1 MTVRDPLARQ
11 ASLNRTRHLTFL
23 SQFLARHS
31 VPLSPEQLAPAEG
44 VRAALATVVAL
55 LPALYFH
62 QAVFA
67 WAAFAAFWCCLIE
80 PGGTPREQM
89 RILGIFTVAGA
100 VLGGVT
106 SLIATF
112 PYWGVIPWLI
122 VTGLFAGLAR
132 ALVPSMALLCAL
144 LGCVMLAGIGF
155 PAHSFNDALTIALAF
170 GGGGTWAIVLCL
182 ILWPQHPY
190 APARRAVGGCYQLL
204 AVMAGELAAGR
215 LQETVHRQTI
225 RTAIERAR
233 GVALQIDAG
242 HASYSM
248 RGRLIASLAG
258 AERLFTAMLAVE
270 HLVETRGLDFEARGT
285 LAAFSALCQHASEA
299 ALSPNPDLKRLS
311 GEALGLADRI
321 RVRSGTIGE
330 LVATSARTLGTL
342 ADGLAEKARLPF
354 DADAPKH
361 VARLTPVI
369 WRHALRMV
377 VGLLGTYLATQWLGL
392 SYGFWA
398 LVAVLLVIQ
407 PSGQTTL
414 VRALER
420 VLGTI
425 GGGVL
430 ALLATPFLPG
440 PTEMM
445 VALALFVIGAIA
457 MRAVNYTLLVLFL
470 SAHFI
475 IVTEMTMPSDGVA
488 WLRILDNTLGSLI
501 GLGCAFALFPQRQ
514 TQDMDGLLRAA
525 IVGNIRYLSAVL
537 NGNDTV
543 STDRTQ
549 RQAGIDTTRA
559 EFARGS
565 LPLLGGLSGVG
576 PGAERMHALLRA
588 LRSLSGEVTLLRFDM
603 AAGLCAPDP
612 QTGQFW
618 KEKAKALE
626 AREPLAEIAGQ
637 LESGEIMS
645 SIAAL
650 KRSDRPVA
658 SEEAQGPVLSGP

>member
-1 MTVRDPLARQ
+1 MTVRDPLTRQ

-80 PGGTPREQM
+80 PGGTAREQF

-100 VLGGVT
+100 VLGGIA
-106 SLIATF
+106 SLIATSPF
-112 PYWGVIPWLI
+112 WGVLPWLI
-122 VTGLFAGLAR
+122 VTGLFVGLAR

-155 PAHSFNDALTIALAF
+155 PAHTLPDALTISYAF
-170 GGGGTWAIVLCL
+170 GGGGVWAIFLCL
-182 ILWPQHPY
+182 FLWPQHPY
-190 APARRAVGGCYQLL
+190 APARRAVGGCYRLL
-204 AVMAGELAAGR
+204 SVMAGELAAGR

-299 ALSPNPDLKRLS
+299 ALAPVPDL
-311 GEALGLADRI
+311 EALSQEALALAGSI
-321 RVRSGTIGE
+321 RVRSGTISE
-330 LVATSARTLGTL
+330 LVATSARTLGNL
-342 ADGLAEKARLPF
+342 ADGLAEKARMPF
-354 DADAPKH
+354 DAEAPRH

-377 VGLLGTYLATQWLGL
+377 VGLLGTYLATQWLSL

-398 LVAVLLVIQ
+398 LVAFLLVIQ

-430 ALLATPFLPG
+430 VLAVSPFLPG
-440 PTEMM
+440 LPEMA
-445 VALALFVIGAIA
+445 VALAVFVIGAIA
-457 MRAVNYTLLVLFL
+457 MRAVNYTLLVMFL

-475 IVTEMTMPSDGVA
+475 IVTEMTMPSHGIA
-488 WLRILDNTLGSLI
+488 WLRILDNTVGSLI
-501 GLGCAFALFPQRQ
+501 GLGCAFAVCPQGV
-514 TQDMDGLLRAA
+514 TQDMNGLLRSA
-525 IVGNIRYLSAVL
+525 IVGNLRYLAAVL
-537 NGNDTV
+537 NGDDTLT
-543 STDRTQ
+543 TDRAQ
-549 RQAGIDTTRA
+549 RQAGVDTTRA

-565 LPLLGGLSGVG
+565 LPILGGLSNVG
-576 PGAERMHALLRA
+576 QESEHTHKLLRS
-588 LRSLSGEVTLLRFDM
+588 LRRLSGEVTLLRFDM
-603 AAGLCAPDP
+603 AADLCVPDP
-612 QTGQFW
+612 EAAAFWQT
-618 KEKAKALE
+618 KADSLA
-626 AREPLAEIAGQ
+626 AGDPLAHIAEE
-637 LESGEIMS
+637 LESGKIRS
-645 SIAAL
+645 KIATL
-650 KRSDRPVA
+650 ERVDRTVPTLPETPVD
-658 SEEAQGPVLSGP
+658 Q

>member
-1 MTVRDPLARQ
+1 
-11 ASLNRTRHLTFL
+11 
-23 SQFLARHS
+23 
-31 VPLSPEQLAPAEG
+31 
-44 VRAALATVVAL
+44 
-55 LPALYFH
+55 
-62 QAVFA
+62 
-67 WAAFAAFWCCLIE
+67 
-80 PGGTPREQM
+80 
-89 RILGIFTVAGA
+89 
-100 VLGGVT
+100 
-106 SLIATF
+106 
-112 PYWGVIPWLI
+112 
-122 VTGLFAGLAR
+122 
-132 ALVPSMALLCAL
+132 
-144 LGCVMLAGIGF
+144 
-155 PAHSFNDALTIALAF
+155 
-170 GGGGTWAIVLCL
+170 
-182 ILWPQHPY
+182 
-190 APARRAVGGCYQLL
+190 
-204 AVMAGELAAGR
+204 
-215 LQETVHRQTI
+215 
-225 RTAIERAR
+225 
-233 GVALQIDAG
+233 
-242 HASYSM
+242 
-248 RGRLIASLAG
+248 
-258 AERLFTAMLAVE
+258 
-270 HLVETRGLDFEARGT
+270 
-285 LAAFSALCQHASEA
+285 
-299 ALSPNPDLKRLS
+299 
-311 GEALGLADRI
+311 
-321 RVRSGTIGE
+321 
-330 LVATSARTLGTL
+330 
-342 ADGLAEKARLPF
+342 
-354 DADAPKH
+354 
-361 VARLTPVI
+361 
-369 WRHALRMV
+369 
-377 VGLLGTYLATQWLGL
+377 
-392 SYGFWA
+392 
-398 LVAVLLVIQ
+398 VAVLLVIQ

-440 PTEMM
+440 PSEMM

-618 KEKAKALE
+618 KEKAEALE